1 MQNNR
6 AGKPIITNI
15 SNRHIHLS
23 KDIMEVLFG
32 KDYQL
37 TKTKDLMQLGEYAC
51 NETLTL
57 VGPKNSIEKVRV
69 LGPIRK
75 QTQVEVSVSDAI
87 RLGIAVD
94 IRLSGNLAG
103 SQPIKLVGPNGSVD
117 LKEGCVVAKRHIHFS
132 TKDAEFYGVK
142 DKESLSLKI
151 EGERGLVFN
160 NVIARVSDNMI
171 LECHLDI
178 EEANAAGVKNG
189 TMAILL

>member
-6 AGKPIITNI
+6 ASKPIITNI

>member
-6 AGKPIITNI
+6 ASKPIITNI

-37 TKTKDLMQLGEYAC
+37 TKTKDLMQPGEYAC

-57 VGPKNSIEKVRV
+57 VGPKNSIERVRV

-87 RLGIAVD
+87 KLGIAVN
-94 IRLSGNLAG
+94 IRLSGDLAG
-103 SQPIKLVGPNGSVD
+103 SQPIKLVGPNASVD

-132 TKDAEFYGVK
+132 TKDAEFYGIK
-142 DKESLSLKI
+142 DK
-151 EGERGLVFN
+151 
-160 NVIARVSDNMI
+160 
-171 LECHLDI
+171 
-178 EEANAAGVKNG
+178 
-189 TMAILL
+189 

>member
-6 AGKPIITNI
+6 ASKPIITNI

-37 TKTKDLMQLGEYAC
+37 TKTKDLMQPGEYAC

-57 VGPKNSIEKVRV
+57 VGPKNSIERVRV

-87 RLGIAVD
+87 KLGIAVN
-94 IRLSGNLAG
+94 IRLSGDLAG
-103 SQPIKLVGPNGSVD
+103 SQPIKLVGPNASVD

-132 TKDAEFYGVK
+132 TKDAEFYGIK

-171 LECHLDI
+171 SECHLDI
-178 EEANAAGVKNG
+178 EEANSAGVKNG